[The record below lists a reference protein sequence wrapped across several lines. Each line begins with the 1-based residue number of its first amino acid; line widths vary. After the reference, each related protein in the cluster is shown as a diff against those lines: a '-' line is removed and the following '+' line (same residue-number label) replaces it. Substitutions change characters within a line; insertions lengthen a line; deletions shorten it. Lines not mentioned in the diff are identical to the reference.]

1 MIQMTKSGMKKFK
14 AKSLYGALLAGGMM
28 NSEAATSFYFEA
40 LTPYLGFNDS
50 PFKPLVDAGEFENWV
65 FEDFQDNTVSFP
77 AGVAVSGYTIFSGGI
92 GSLSDSVE
100 FTGDVLTG
108 RSLFGSGVF
117 AMSFEE
123 GPGNLSALPTHAGLV
138 CTDGQTS
145 LITFE
150 AFDRDGN
157 SLGTVSGNHADG
169 SIFGTTGE
177 DRFYGVFH
185 SEGISRITI
194 NSSGAAQELDHLQ
207 FGSASSVPEP
217 GVALLGLVS
226 VMGFLGRRSRPR

>member
-138 CTDGQTS
+138 WTDGQTS

-150 AFDRDGN
+150 AFDRDEIRWGQFRGIMPMV
-157 SLGTVSGNHADG
+157 LFSGPRG
-169 SIFGTTGE
+169 RIVFMEFFIPKEFPGLRSIHPGLPKNW
-177 DRFYGVFH
+177 
-185 SEGISRITI
+185 IT
-194 NSSGAAQELDHLQ
+194 
-207 FGSASSVPEP
+207 FSSVLPVVCLNRVSP
-217 GVALLGLVS
+217 CLGWY
-226 VMGFLGRRSRPR
+226 R